1 MNKEAEIVQ
10 AEAAALEARAR
21 LVRTL
26 AEVQERLD
34 PRNLMNEAWREV
46 RERGDELVD
55 GAVDLARRKPLAV
68 GAILG
73 GIALFVVRRPAAR
86 TLSWLAARRR
96 ATRAANG
103 GSANEHHAQPRDD
116 GWEGEEETIG

>member
-1 MNKEAEIVQ
+1 MNKETEIVQ

-34 PRNLMNEAWREV
+34 PRNLMNDAWREV

-73 GIALFVVRRPAAR
+73 GIALYAARRPAAR
-86 TLSWLAARRR
+86 TLSKLIGRLR
-96 ATRAANG
+96 ATPAADG
-103 GSANEHHAQPRDD
+103 GSAIEHHPRPGDS